1 MMLVVE
7 AEQVEKHTR
16 QGRHTMHPLRPAVGV
31 GMALLAMSCNAFPQR
46 DKPRVCVATVA
57 NASTVPA
64 MVDRLSDRLTQDL
77 AKGKLDALSMSS
89 STTLDRELRPSIDNG
104 EEASSKECDYILLTQ
119 IYSKR
124 PLTAQ
129 GTEPGISTGVGIP
142 SVDAS
147 DPMGGSSGPVYR
159 EELEVKFAVFRPGKP
174 EAMLDTDIWERS
186 SANVSDS
193 FLQAIDREASRVSY
207 ELKKKKH

>member
-1 MMLVVE
+1 MVE
-7 AEQVEKHTR
+7 
-16 QGRHTMHPLRPAVGV
+16 
-31 GMALLAMSCNAFPQR
+31 
-46 DKPRVCVATVA
+46 
-57 NASTVPA
+57 
-64 MVDRLSDRLTQDL
+64 RLSERL
-77 AKGKLDALSMSS
+77 AKDLVKNKIDALSMSS
-89 STTLDRELRPSIDNG
+89 TTTLDPELHPTSDSG

-129 GTEPGISTGVGIP
+129 GTEPGISLGTRVP

-147 DPMGGSSGPVYR
+147 DPLGGNSGPVYR
-159 EELEVKFAVFRPGKP
+159 KEMEVKFAVFRLGRPD
-174 EAMLDTDIWERS
+174 AMLDSYILERS

-193 FLQAIDREASRVSY
+193 FVQAMDREASRVSH

>member
-1 MMLVVE
+1 
-7 AEQVEKHTR
+7 
-16 QGRHTMHPLRPAVGV
+16 MHPLRPAVWLV
-31 GMALLAMSCNAFPQR
+31 MALLAMTFNPFPQVH
-46 DKPRVCVATVA
+46 KPRVCVATVA

-64 MVDRLSDRLTQDL
+64 MVDRLSERLTQAL
-77 AKGKLDALSMSS
+77 GKGKLDALSMSS
-89 STTLDRELRPSIDNG
+89 STTLDRELRPTVENG

-129 GTEPGISTGVGIP
+129 GTEPGISTRGSVP
-142 SVDAS
+142 SIDAS

-159 EELEVKFAVFRPGKP
+159 EELEVKFAVFRPGNP

-193 FLQAIDREASRVSY
+193 FLQAMDREASRVSH

>member
-1 MMLVVE
+1 
-7 AEQVEKHTR
+7 
-16 QGRHTMHPLRPAVGV
+16 MHQLRSAWFFCLSFIAATALNAAAQAV
-31 GMALLAMSCNAFPQR
+31 A
-46 DKPRVCVATVA
+46 PRVCVASVS

-64 MVDRLSDRLTQDL
+64 MVDHLSERLTKDL
-77 AKGKLDALSMSS
+77 AKNKLDSLGLSS
-89 STTLDRELRPSIDNG
+89 STTLDPELHLTADNG
-104 EEASSKECDYILLTQ
+104 EEARSKECDYILLTQ

-129 GTEPGISTGVGIP
+129 GTEPGVSTGGRLP

-159 EELEVKFAVFRPGKP
+159 EEMQVKFAIFRPGHP
-174 EAMLDTDIWERS
+174 DPMLDTNIWERS

-193 FLQAIDREASRVSY
+193 FLQAMDREASRVSH
-207 ELKKKKH
+207 ELKKKKKR

>member
-1 MMLVVE
+1 M
-7 AEQVEKHTR
+7 
-16 QGRHTMHPLRPAVGV
+16 RPFLSSLCLALAFAAVS
-31 GMALLAMSCNAFPQR
+31 ALNAGAQAGS
-46 DKPRVCVATVA
+46 PRVCVANVS

-64 MVDRLSDRLTQDL
+64 MLERLSERLVKNL
-77 AKGKLDALSMSS
+77 ARNKLDALSMSS
-89 STTLDRELRPSIDNG
+89 VTALDPELHPAPDNA
-104 EEASSKECDYILLTQ
+104 EEASSRECDYILLTQ

-129 GTEPGISTGVGIP
+129 GTEPGISIGARVP

-159 EELEVKFAVFRPGKP
+159 EELEIKFAIFRPGNP
-174 EAMLDTDIWERS
+174 TAMLDTAIWERP

-193 FLQAIDREASRVSY
+193 FLQAMDREASRVSH
-207 ELKKKKH
+207 ELKKKKHGQRP